1 MRERATIDILP
12 ECLVEKIVSY
22 LSFENAAK
30 MSILSKIWLRSWFTH
45 PNIDFKYPFG
55 GGRNSELV
63 DTIMDRYRD
72 RKIPIDKFELSYYN
86 FSYHI
91 IVKWLDIAVTNG
103 AKYLFFKVYNFLLPI
118 FTILAGK
125 SLTELVV
132 ESCTL
137 IPVSFSS
144 GVTNCTSLRKLSL
157 TDVNLDENMLQTLI
171 NCCPLIVSFIFDQC
185 WGSKKIELLNL
196 QKIKSVYIK
205 NRRELNQLVKIQAS
219 TLEHLTY
226 EGGEFDIVECPNLK
240 SLDISRVRISDR
252 FLQNLISGSQSLKDL
267 KIQSCVHIMEIDSSN
282 LESLVYMGF
291 KIPKLKSARQLKH
304 LKVVLNCSGSLKA
317 AWFCNLRKFLS
328 NSISCP
334 EVSLDLW
341 QCNEINLTDL
351 QLHHGVATPKV
362 DILNV
367 ICRWTDG
374 ECPTFLDALLWS
386 CHPRRLNIIS
396 KSATFECFINR
407 LIYMKNL
414 SHSSEPW
421 HRELKG
427 AQAFIF
433 AGPVQAC
440 LFGNSRSQNR
450 HRVEL
455 NKEELS
461 IPDWKWKMSDWKWN
475 TVNYYFLLDW

>member
-1 MRERATIDILP
+1 MMERVTVDILH
-12 ECLVEKIVSY
+12 ECLIEKIVSY
-22 LSFENAAK
+22 LSFKDAAK
-30 MSILSKIWLRSWFTH
+30 MSILSKTWLRLWLTH
-45 PNIDFKYPFG
+45 PNVEFKYPYSG
-55 GGRNSELV
+55 KHYSGEIL
-63 DTIMDRYRD
+63 DPIMDRYRD
-72 RKIPIDKFELSYYN
+72 RKIVIDKFELSYYN

-103 AKYLFFKVYNFLLPI
+103 AKYLFFKVHNFSLPI

-132 ESCTL
+132 ECCTL

-144 GVTNCTSLRKLSL
+144 GMTNCNSLRKLSL
-157 TDVNLDENMLQTLI
+157 TDVNLDENMIQTLL
-171 NCCPLIVSFIFDQC
+171 NCCPLIVSFIVDQC

-196 QKIKSVYIK
+196 HKIKSVYIK
-205 NRRELNQLVKIQAS
+205 NRRELNQLVKIQAP

-226 EGGEFDIVECPNLK
+226 DGYILGKLDIVECENLK
-240 SLDISRVRISDR
+240 SLDISHVKISHG

-267 KIQSCVHIMEIDSSN
+267 KIQFCGNIMEIDSSN
-282 LESLVYMGF
+282 LESLVYMGC
-291 KIPKLKSARQLKH
+291 KIPKLKIARESRQLKH
-304 LKVVLNCSGSLKA
+304 LKIVLNCSGSLKA
-317 AWFCNLRKFLS
+317 AWFCNLREFLS

-334 EVSLDLW
+334 EVSLDLS

-351 QLHHGVATPKV
+351 QLHHGVAIPKV
-362 DILNV
+362 GVLNV

-414 SHSSEPW
+414 SHFSEPW
-421 HRELKG
+421 HSQLKG
-427 AQAFIF
+427 AQAYIF
-433 AGPVQAC
+433 DD
-440 LFGNSRSQNR
+440 SRSQNR

-461 IPDWKWKMSDWKWN
+461 ITPDWKWK
-475 TVNYYFLLDW
+475 TVNYYILLDW